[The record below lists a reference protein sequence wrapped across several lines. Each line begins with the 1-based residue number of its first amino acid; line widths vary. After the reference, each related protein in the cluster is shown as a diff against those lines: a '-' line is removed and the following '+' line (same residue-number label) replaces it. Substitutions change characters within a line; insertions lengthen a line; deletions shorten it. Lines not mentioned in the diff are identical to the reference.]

1 MPLTSAQ
8 KKQSTLK
15 LAAVFSQDI
24 EGKSNEAKMQQLDFK
39 IPLPHHSE
47 LERKRVVEGK
57 KVKSVVR
64 KATHAKKK
72 ILKKLKPT
80 DRLAQAQFKDE
91 PYQIQL
97 GVSSHVFCLACR
109 EDVNIKKDR
118 IEHHTNSSKHKDL
131 KTKYMQSLEA
141 GKRVTNSL
149 DQLLKQMFGSQQESA
164 LKDYVETSVMLAYNH
179 RESQLHQLPEEQD
192 LMEFFLLFFLCH
204 DPASYLCITVSSI
217 TLILYVSF

>member
-24 EGKSNEAKMQQLDFK
+24 EGKSNEAKMQQLDSK
-39 IPLPHHSE
+39 IPLPYRSE

-118 IEHHTNSSKHKDL
+118 FEHHTNSSKHKDL

-149 DQLLKQMFGSQQESA
+149 DQLQAGQLLDTEGQTLPVIDGLGERMSDTDKVFQM
-164 LKDYVETSVMLAYNH
+164 D
-179 RESQLHQLPEEQD
+179 
-192 LMEFFLLFFLCH
+192 
-204 DPASYLCITVSSI
+204 
-217 TLILYVSF
+217 

>member
-24 EGKSNEAKMQQLDFK
+24 EGKSNEAKMQQLDSK
-39 IPLPHHSE
+39 IPLPHRSE

-141 GKRVTNSL
+141 GKRV
-149 DQLLKQMFGSQQESA
+149 
-164 LKDYVETSVMLAYNH
+164 MLAYNH

-192 LMEFFLLFFLCH
+192 LMEFFDSSFYVMTLPPIC
-204 DPASYLCITVSSI
+204 VSLS
-217 TLILYVSF
+217 LP

>member
-1 MPLTSAQ
+1 
-8 KKQSTLK
+8 
-15 LAAVFSQDI
+15 
-24 EGKSNEAKMQQLDFK
+24 MQQLDSK
-39 IPLPHHSE
+39 IPLPHRSE

-72 ILKKLKPT
+72 ILKTLKPT

-141 GKRVTNSL
+141 GKRV
-149 DQLLKQMFGSQQESA
+149 
-164 LKDYVETSVMLAYNH
+164 MLAYNH

-192 LMEFFLLFFLCH
+192 FMEFFLLFFLCH
-204 DPASYLCITVSSI
+204 DPASYLYITVSSI

>member
-15 LAAVFSQDI
+15 LAAVFSQDT
-24 EGKSNEAKMQQLDFK
+24 EGKSNEAKMQQLDSK
-39 IPLPHHSE
+39 IPLPHRSE

-109 EDVNIKKDR
+109 EDVNIRKDR
-118 IEHHTNSSKHKDL
+118 IKHHTNSSKHKDL
-131 KTKYMQSLEA
+131 KTKYMQ
-141 GKRVTNSL
+141 
-149 DQLLKQMFGSQQESA
+149 
-164 LKDYVETSVMLAYNH
+164 
-179 RESQLHQLPEEQD
+179 SQLHQLPEEQD
-192 LMEFFLLFFLCH
+192 LMEFFLLFFLCY